1 MATQYGPWK
10 VIRSLDEGG
19 QAHVFLVEDTTGKH
33 AGPYVLKRLKNKA
46 RLDLFE
52 REVKAM
58 EAVDHPHALRVI
70 EANIGNTPPYYV
82 AEYCEG
88 GSLAEQPERFY
99 GDIDGTTT
107 VLTQIAEALQAAHA
121 AGVIHRDV
129 KPANILF
136 RKDGTPVLGD
146 FGICHMEGDQ
156 RVTVV
161 DEAMGSRNYIAP
173 EMESGRR
180 FGNPTDRTDVY
191 ALGKVA
197 YWMLSGGHEFAREDH
212 RAPALYLP
220 RLLGNEL
227 WEHIHTLLDETVV
240 DDPQKRLPIER
251 LLSRLDHTASL
262 ITGRHTPLRPSMGLR
277 CRFCGIGV
285 YTKYA
290 TKDNWPQ
297 QAGWFSAVARFS
309 GADLRVLRRNHCG
322 HVEWFDMVR
331 IEGGKWW
338 EK

>member
-1 MATQYGPWK
+1 VARQYEGWT
-10 VIRSLDEGG
+10 VIRSLNEGG
-19 QAHVFLVEDTTGKH
+19 QGHIFLVEDTTGKYSGH
-33 AGPYVLKRLKNKA
+33 YVLKRLKNRG

-58 EAVDHPHALRVI
+58 QAVDHPHVLRVI
-70 EANIGNTPPYYV
+70 EANIGSTSPYYV

-88 GSLAEQPERFY
+88 GSLAQQPERFC

-107 VLTQIAEALQAAHA
+107 VLTWIAEALQAAHDA
-121 AGVIHRDV
+121 KVIHRDV

-146 FGICHMEGDQ
+146 FGICHMDGDR

-161 DEAMGSRNYIAP
+161 DEAMGSLNYIAP

-180 FGNPTDRTDVY
+180 FGDPTDRTDVY

-197 YWMLSGGHEFAREDH
+197 YWMLSGGREFAREDH
-212 RAPALYLP
+212 RASALYLP
-220 RLLGNEL
+220 RLFGDEL
-227 WEHIHTLLDETVV
+227 WEHVHALLDETVV
-240 DDPQKRLPIER
+240 EDPQRRLPIDR
-251 LLSRLDHTASL
+251 LLSRLQQTASL
-262 ITGRHTPLRPSMGLR
+262 ITGRYTPLRPSMGLR

-290 TKDNWPQ
+290 TKQNWPP
-297 QAGWFSAVARFS
+297 QAGWFSAVGRFS
-309 GADLRVLRRNHCG
+309 GADLRVLRCNHCG
-322 HVEWFDMVR
+322 HVEWFDMMG
-331 IEGGKWW
+331 IDGGQWW